1 MSQQRPNVLIVITH
15 DTGRHLGCYGRGV
28 ETPNLD
34 RLAAE
39 GVMFT
44 QAFCT
49 APQCS
54 PSRASLLTGMT
65 PHRHGLIG
73 LTHRGFRLNP
83 GVPLLPA
90 LLAEAGYTTHLFGFQ
105 HEAPEAKALG
115 YQHVYRA
122 EGGHSCL
129 HVTPLV
135 LNFLANAPQ
144 PFFAMVGFS
153 ETHRPFP
160 VRSQAR
166 NAGACAPDAPPLCS
180 VADDEQDVKL
190 PPFLPDA
197 PEIRRDVAELNEA
210 VRRVDNSV
218 GEILDALQK
227 HGWAENTLIIYTTDH
242 GIAFPGA
249 KATLFDPG
257 IEIALLARG
266 PCGADILSA
275 SCPQDAGATVA
286 QASSLLC
293 PQQAGAT
300 FRGGKVINALVSN
313 ADLAPTI
320 LEFVCSQARNA
331 VECREDATSLTLCG
345 LLQTMNGTSLLPL
358 VRGEAERVHEG
369 VFVEQTYHAAYD
381 PMRGVR
387 TERFKYIR
395 NFAERPWWL
404 PPNVDNGYTKDWYR
418 QHQPEVFQTPRRS
431 ELLYDLT
438 HDPLERQNVVDSADY
453 AATLAELREVLERW
467 MQETHDPLLHGDV
480 LPPAGAKVT
489 SVKGWGPEENV
500 TTDYDPHEDR
510 WQL

>member
-1 MSQQRPNVLIVITH
+1 
-15 DTGRHLGCYGRGV
+15 V

-39 GVMFT
+39 GVKFT

-54 PSRASLLTGMT
+54 PSRASLLTGMM

-90 LLAEAGYTTHLFGFQ
+90 LLAAAGVDTHLFGFQ
-105 HEAPEAKALG
+105 HEAPDAKELG
-115 YQHVYRA
+115 YQHVHRA

-129 HVTPLV
+129 NVTPLV
-135 LNFLANAPQ
+135 LDFLANAPSQ

-153 ETHRPFP
+153 ETHRPFS
-160 VRSQAR
+160 VRREPIHWRPHAQ
-166 NAGACAPDAPPLCS
+166 NADES
-180 VADDEQDVKL
+180 ADYEHDVKI
-190 PPFLPDA
+190 PPFLPDV
-197 PEIRRDVAELNEA
+197 PEVRQDVAELNEA
-210 VRRVDNSV
+210 VRRVDKSV
-218 GEILDALQK
+218 GAILDALQT
-227 HGWAENTLIIYTTDH
+227 HGLADNTLLIYTTDH

-257 IEIALLARG
+257 IEIALLIRG
-266 PCGADILSA
+266 PGGFA
-275 SCPQDAGATVA
+275 
-286 QASSLLC
+286 
-293 PQQAGAT
+293 
-300 FRGGKVINALVSN
+300 GGKVINTLASN

-320 LEFVCSQARNA
+320 LE
-331 VECREDATSLTLCG
+331 LCG
-345 LLQTMNGTSLLPL
+345 LSIPTEMEGNSLLPL
-358 VRGEAERVHEG
+358 VRGEVERVRER

-418 QHQPEVFQTPRRS
+418 QHQPEVFQAPRRS
-431 ELLYDLT
+431 ELLYDLQ

-453 AATLAELREVLERW
+453 FAALIELREGLERW
-467 MQETHDPLLHGDV
+467 MQGTNDPLLHGDV
-480 LPPAGAKVT
+480 LPPPGAKVT
-489 SVKGWGPEENV
+489 SVRGWGPEESV
-500 TTDYDPHEDR
+500 TTDYDPRQDR
-510 WQL
+510 

>member
-15 DTGRHLGCYGRGV
+15 DTGRHLGCYGRDV

-54 PSRASLLTGMT
+54 PSRASLLTGMM

-90 LLAEAGYTTHLFGFQ
+90 LLAETGYTTHLFGFQ
-105 HEAPEAKALG
+105 HEAPDAKELG
-115 YQHVYRA
+115 YQHVHRA

-135 LNFLANAPQ
+135 LDFLANAPQ
-144 PFFAMVGFS
+144 PFFAIVGFS
-153 ETHRPFP
+153 ETHRKFP
-160 VRSQAR
+160 ESDTPV
-166 NAGACAPDAPPLCS
+166 
-180 VADDEQDVKL
+180 EDVKV

-197 PEIRRDVAELNEA
+197 SEVRKDVAELYES

-218 GEILDALQK
+218 GEILDALQQ
-227 HGWAENTLIIYTTDH
+227 HGLAENTLFIYTTDH

-266 PCGADILSA
+266 PCGAGILPA

-293 PQQAGAT
+293 PQDAGAT
-300 FRGGKVINALVSN
+300 FRGGKVLNALVSN

-320 LEFVCSQARNA
+320 LEF
-331 VECREDATSLTLCG
+331 CG
-345 LLQTMNGTSLLPL
+345 LPIPTETNGTSLLPL
-358 VRGEAERVHEG
+358 VRGEVERVREH

-431 ELLYDLT
+431 ELLYDLA

-453 AATLAELREVLERW
+453 AVTLAELRDILERW
-467 MQETHDPLLHGDV
+467 MQETNDPLLHGDV
-480 LPPAGAKVT
+480 LPPTGAKVT
-489 SVKGWGPEENV
+489 SSKVWGPEENV
-500 TTDYDPHEDR
+500 TTDYDPRKDR
-510 WQL
+510 GQL